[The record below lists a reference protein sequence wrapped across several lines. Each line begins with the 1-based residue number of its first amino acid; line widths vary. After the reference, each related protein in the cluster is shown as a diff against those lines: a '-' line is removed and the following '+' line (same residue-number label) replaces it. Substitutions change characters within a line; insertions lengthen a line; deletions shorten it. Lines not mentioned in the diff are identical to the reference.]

1 VAGKKKKDYNEF
13 ALLKMEKK
21 PEWKVW
27 LRLQVNDGRLIIIVF
42 VAAIVVRMI
51 CYDFGCMGC
60 C

>member
-1 VAGKKKKDYNEF
+1 
-13 ALLKMEKK
+13 MEKK

-42 VAAIVVRMI
+42 VAAMMVRMI